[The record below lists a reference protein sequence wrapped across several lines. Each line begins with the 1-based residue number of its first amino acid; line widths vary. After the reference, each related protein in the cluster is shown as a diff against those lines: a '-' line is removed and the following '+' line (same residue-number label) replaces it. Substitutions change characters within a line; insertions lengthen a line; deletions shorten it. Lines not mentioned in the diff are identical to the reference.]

1 MADKTKSGIV
11 LNRIPYVLMVS
22 PKKRAI
28 NNEIKESPTKKN
40 KILLVL
46 FLLLYRYS
54 GELSKQ
60 YNANIKN
67 KEFSIENM
75 FWLIRITQLLVLK
88 LLKTIINSDEND
100 QTNTEK
106 LMNSNPLSNRLIAIS
121 EVNFCLNLF

>member
-28 NNEIKESPTKKN
+28 SNEIKESPTKKN

-67 KEFSIENM
+67 IEFRIENM
-75 FWLIRITQLLVLK
+75 FWLIRITQPLVLK
-88 LLKTIINSDEND
+88 LLKTIINRDEND

-106 LMNSNPLSNRLIAIS
+106 LMNSNPLSNRLMAIS